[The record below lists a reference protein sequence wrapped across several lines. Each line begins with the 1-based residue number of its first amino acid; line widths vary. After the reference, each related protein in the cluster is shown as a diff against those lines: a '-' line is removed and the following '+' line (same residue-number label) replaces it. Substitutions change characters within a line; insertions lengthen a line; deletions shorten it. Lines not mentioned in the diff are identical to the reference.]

1 MKKALCA
8 SLRQAILSRA
18 FLISTLGAAFIPLLS
33 SVQGILAGFRSAE
46 LLSPGYHSD
55 LIMGALSSDAMA
67 LALPILAALPYTAS
81 FIDDVKSG
89 FIKEYLPRTTVPRYI
104 AGKAVG
110 CAVSGGLALT
120 LGIFIAYGFAALM
133 FLPMEAYPK
142 AGETVPNYFG
152 NLMETA
158 LMFFASGA
166 FWSLTGMT
174 FAALTDSKYM
184 AYASPFVLFYLLIIL
199 YERYFDKLFV
209 LYPREWL
216 SPSPRWVFGK
226 IGVAVLLIEFSLL
239 MAIAFAYA
247 AKRRLETKQIFA
259 VTRYNFRRWHKKP
272 RIVITFCLAFVLCF
286 LLSDKAVKFAKEY
299 DTTMQLVEAFVWTFG
314 DSNSILLSSLLLLLL
329 FADMPFISSATPFYL
344 MRIDRKT
351 WLTGQAAYIALAT
364 LIYLAFILISTSLV
378 CMRQSFVGDMW
389 SETAAI
395 LGYS

>member
-1 MKKALCA
+1 MTASSRKNNYALSEQSLVISGHEYTGKPQCLFPYYPKSRKGESETMKRAVCA
-8 SLRQAILSRA
+8 GLRQAIFSRG
-18 FLISTLGAAFIPLLS
+18 FIISTAGAALILLLS

-46 LLSPGYHSD
+46 LLSPGFHSD
-55 LIMGALSSDAMA
+55 LIMGALSSEAMA

-110 CAVSGGLALT
+110 CAVSGGLALA

-133 FLPMEAYPK
+133 FLPMETYPK

-216 SPSPRWVFGK
+216 NPSPRWVFGK

-239 MAIAFAYA
+239 MALAFAFA
-247 AKRRLETKQIFA
+247 AKRRLE
-259 VTRYNFRRWHKKP
+259 
-272 RIVITFCLAFVLCF
+272 RI
-286 LLSDKAVKFAKEY
+286 
-299 DTTMQLVEAFVWTFG
+299 
-314 DSNSILLSSLLLLLL
+314 
-329 FADMPFISSATPFYL
+329 
-344 MRIDRKT
+344 
-351 WLTGQAAYIALAT
+351 
-364 LIYLAFILISTSLV
+364 
-378 CMRQSFVGDMW
+378 
-389 SETAAI
+389 
-395 LGYS
+395 

>member
-1 MKKALCA
+1 MTAWKTAMPAFLLPKTVERREENMKKSLRA
-8 SLRQAILSRA
+8 SLRQAIFSRG
-18 FLISTLGAAFIPLLS
+18 FIISTVGTALILLLS

-46 LLSPGYHSD
+46 LLSPGFHSD
-55 LIMGALSSDAMA
+55 LIMGALSSEAMA

-110 CAVSGGLALT
+110 CAVSGGLTLA

-142 AGETVPNYFG
+142 AGETVPNYFD

-216 SPSPRWVFGK
+216 SPSPRWMFGK
-226 IGVAVLLIEFSLL
+226 VGVAVLLIEFSLL
-239 MAIAFAYA
+239 MALAFAYA
-247 AKRRLETKQIFA
+247 AKRRLE
-259 VTRYNFRRWHKKP
+259 
-272 RIVITFCLAFVLCF
+272 RI
-286 LLSDKAVKFAKEY
+286 
-299 DTTMQLVEAFVWTFG
+299 
-314 DSNSILLSSLLLLLL
+314 
-329 FADMPFISSATPFYL
+329 
-344 MRIDRKT
+344 
-351 WLTGQAAYIALAT
+351 
-364 LIYLAFILISTSLV
+364 
-378 CMRQSFVGDMW
+378 
-389 SETAAI
+389 
-395 LGYS
+395 

>member
-1 MKKALCA
+1 MKRAIFAGL
-8 SLRQAILSRA
+8 SQAIFSRGFIISA
-18 FLISTLGAAFIPLLS
+18 AGTALILLLS
-33 SVQGILAGFRSAE
+33 SVQGILAGFRAE
-46 LLSPGYHSD
+46 GLLACGYHSD
-55 LIMGALSSDAMA
+55 LIMSALSSETMA

-81 FIDDVKSG
+81 FVDDVKSG

-110 CAVSGGLALT
+110 CAVSGGLVLS

-216 SPSPRWVFGK
+216 NPSPRWVFGK
-226 IGVAVLLIEFSLL
+226 IGVAVLLTEFSVL
-239 MAIAFAYA
+239 MALAFAFA
-247 AKRRLETKQIFA
+247 AKRRLE
-259 VTRYNFRRWHKKP
+259 
-272 RIVITFCLAFVLCF
+272 RI
-286 LLSDKAVKFAKEY
+286 
-299 DTTMQLVEAFVWTFG
+299 
-314 DSNSILLSSLLLLLL
+314 
-329 FADMPFISSATPFYL
+329 
-344 MRIDRKT
+344 
-351 WLTGQAAYIALAT
+351 
-364 LIYLAFILISTSLV
+364 
-378 CMRQSFVGDMW
+378 
-389 SETAAI
+389 
-395 LGYS
+395 

>member
-1 MKKALCA
+1 MTAWEDAIPAFLLPKMAERREENMKKAICA
-8 SLRQAILSRA
+8 GLRQAIFSRGFIISA
-18 FLISTLGAAFIPLLS
+18 AGTALILLLS

-55 LIMGALSSDAMA
+55 LIVGALSSEAMA

-110 CAVSGGLALT
+110 CAVSGGLALA
-120 LGIFIAYGFAALM
+120 LGILAAYGFAALM

-142 AGETVPNYFG
+142 AGESVPNYFG

-174 FAALTDSKYM
+174 FAALTNSKYM

-216 SPSPRWVFGK
+216 NPSPRWVFGK
-226 IGVAVLLIEFSLL
+226 IGVAVLLTEFSLL
-239 MAIAFAYA
+239 MALAFAYA
-247 AKRRLETKQIFA
+247 AKRRLE
-259 VTRYNFRRWHKKP
+259 
-272 RIVITFCLAFVLCF
+272 RI
-286 LLSDKAVKFAKEY
+286 
-299 DTTMQLVEAFVWTFG
+299 
-314 DSNSILLSSLLLLLL
+314 
-329 FADMPFISSATPFYL
+329 
-344 MRIDRKT
+344 
-351 WLTGQAAYIALAT
+351 
-364 LIYLAFILISTSLV
+364 
-378 CMRQSFVGDMW
+378 
-389 SETAAI
+389 
-395 LGYS
+395 

>member
-1 MKKALCA
+1 MKKSLRAG
-8 SLRQAILSRA
+8 LRQAILSRG
-18 FLISTLGAAFIPLLS
+18 FLVGTLGTALVLLLS
-33 SVQGILAGFRSAE
+33 SVQGILSGFLSE
-46 LLSPGYHSD
+46 QLLSPGYHSD
-55 LIMGALSSDAMA
+55 LIMSALFSEAMA
-67 LALPILAALPYTAS
+67 LALPILSALPYTAS

-104 AGKAVG
+104 AGKAVS
-110 CAVSGGLALT
+110 CAVSGGLTLS

-142 AGETVPNYFG
+142 PGETVPNYFG

-216 SPSPRWVFGK
+216 NPSSRWVFGK

-239 MAIAFAYA
+239 MALAFAYA
-247 AKRRLETKQIFA
+247 AKRRLE
-259 VTRYNFRRWHKKP
+259 
-272 RIVITFCLAFVLCF
+272 RI
-286 LLSDKAVKFAKEY
+286 
-299 DTTMQLVEAFVWTFG
+299 
-314 DSNSILLSSLLLLLL
+314 
-329 FADMPFISSATPFYL
+329 
-344 MRIDRKT
+344 
-351 WLTGQAAYIALAT
+351 
-364 LIYLAFILISTSLV
+364 
-378 CMRQSFVGDMW
+378 
-389 SETAAI
+389 
-395 LGYS
+395 

>member
-1 MKKALCA
+1 MKKSLRA
-8 SLRQAILSRA
+8 SLRQAIFSRG
-18 FLISTLGAAFIPLLS
+18 FIISTVGTALILLLS

-46 LLSPGYHSD
+46 LLSPGFHSD
-55 LIMGALSSDAMA
+55 LIMGALSSEAMA

-110 CAVSGGLALT
+110 CAVSGGLTLA

-142 AGETVPNYFG
+142 AGENVPNYFG

-158 LMFFASGA
+158 FMFFASGA

-174 FAALTDSKYM
+174 FAALTNSKYM

-216 SPSPRWVFGK
+216 NPSSKWMFGK
-226 IGVAVLLIEFSLL
+226 IGVAVLLIEFSVL
-239 MAIAFAYA
+239 MALAFAYA
-247 AKRRLETKQIFA
+247 AKRRLE
-259 VTRYNFRRWHKKP
+259 
-272 RIVITFCLAFVLCF
+272 RI
-286 LLSDKAVKFAKEY
+286 
-299 DTTMQLVEAFVWTFG
+299 
-314 DSNSILLSSLLLLLL
+314 
-329 FADMPFISSATPFYL
+329 
-344 MRIDRKT
+344 
-351 WLTGQAAYIALAT
+351 
-364 LIYLAFILISTSLV
+364 
-378 CMRQSFVGDMW
+378 
-389 SETAAI
+389 
-395 LGYS
+395 

>member
-1 MKKALCA
+1 MKRAICA
-8 SLRQAILSRA
+8 GLRQAIFSRG
-18 FLISTLGAAFIPLLS
+18 FVISTVGTAIILLFS
-33 SVQGILAGFRSAE
+33 SVQGILAGFRAEE
-46 LLSPGYHSD
+46 LLSPGFHSD

-110 CAVSGGLALT
+110 CAVSGGLTLS
-120 LGIFIAYGFAALM
+120 LGIFITYGFAALM

-142 AGETVPNYFG
+142 AGETVPDYFG

-216 SPSPRWVFGK
+216 DPSPRWMFGK
-226 IGVAVLLIEFSLL
+226 IGVAVLLIEFSML
-239 MAIAFAYA
+239 MALAFAYA
-247 AKRRLETKQIFA
+247 AKRRLE
-259 VTRYNFRRWHKKP
+259 
-272 RIVITFCLAFVLCF
+272 RI
-286 LLSDKAVKFAKEY
+286 
-299 DTTMQLVEAFVWTFG
+299 
-314 DSNSILLSSLLLLLL
+314 
-329 FADMPFISSATPFYL
+329 
-344 MRIDRKT
+344 
-351 WLTGQAAYIALAT
+351 
-364 LIYLAFILISTSLV
+364 
-378 CMRQSFVGDMW
+378 
-389 SETAAI
+389 
-395 LGYS
+395 